1 MSVARIKKDDL
12 VIVITGIFAGQT
24 AKVLRVVPGK
34 GKAFVEGINVVK
46 KSVRRSQA
54 TPQSKDGFIKRE
66 APIDLSNLMPYDPDK
81 KKGTRITRE
90 RQGDQLVRR
99 SKRSGKLLQ

>member
-1 MSVARIKKDDL
+1 MSVARIKKDDI
-12 VIVITGIFAGQT
+12 VMVITGIFAGQT
-24 AKVLRVVPGK
+24 GKVLRVLPSK
-34 GKAFVEGINVVK
+34 GKALVDGVNVAK
-46 KSVRRSQA
+46 KAVRRSQNN
-54 TPQSKDGFIKRE
+54 PQGGFEKRE

>member
-1 MSVARIKKDDL
+1 MSVARIKKDDT
-12 VIVITGIFAGQT
+12 VMIVTGIFAGQT
-24 AKVLRVVPGK
+24 GKVLRVLPGK
-34 GKAFVEGINVVK
+34 GKAYVEGINVAK
-46 KSVRRSQA
+46 KAVRRSQEN
-54 TPQSKDGFIKRE
+54 PQGGFVKRE

>member
-1 MSVARIKKDDL
+1 MSVARIRKDDT
-12 VIVITGIFAGQT
+12 VIVIAGIFAGQT
-24 AKVLRVVPGK
+24 GKVLRVLPGK
-34 GKAFVEGINVVK
+34 GQAFVEGIRVVK
-46 KSVRRSQA
+46 KAVRRSQ
-54 TPQSKDGFIKRE
+54 TNPTGGFVKRE

-81 KKGTRITRE
+81 KKGTRIARE

>member
-1 MSVARIKKDDL
+1 MSVARIKKDDT
-12 VIVITGIFAGQT
+12 VIVVTGIFAGT
-24 AKVLRVVPGK
+24 TGKVLRVLPGK
-34 GKAFVEGINVVK
+34 GKALVEGINVAK
-46 KSVRRSQA
+46 KAVRRSQEN
-54 TPQSKDGFIKRE
+54 PQGGFVKRE

-81 KKGTRITRE
+81 KQGTRITRE

>member
-1 MSVARIKKDDL
+1 MSVARIKKDDT

-24 AKVLRVVPGK
+24 GKVLRVLPAK
-34 GKAFVEGINVVK
+34 GKALVEGINVAK
-46 KSVRRSQA
+46 KAVRRSQT
-54 TPQSKDGFIKRE
+54 TPQGGFVKRE

>member
-1 MSVARIKKDDL
+1 MSVARIKKDDT
-12 VIVITGIFAGQT
+12 VIVVTGIFAGT
-24 AKVLRVVPGK
+24 TGKVLRVLPGK
-34 GKAFVEGINVVK
+34 GKALVEGINVAK
-46 KSVRRSQA
+46 KAVRRSQEN
-54 TPQSKDGFIKRE
+54 PQGGFVKRE

>member
-1 MSVARIKKDDL
+1 MSVARIKKDDT
-12 VIVITGIFAGQT
+12 VIVVTGIFAGT
-24 AKVLRVVPGK
+24 TGKVLRVLPGK
-34 GKAFVEGINVVK
+34 GKALVEGINVAK
-46 KSVRRSQA
+46 KAVRRSQEN
-54 TPQSKDGFIKRE
+54 PQGGFIKRE

-81 KKGTRITRE
+81 KQGTRITRE

>member
-1 MSVARIKKDDL
+1 MSVARIKKDDT
-12 VIVITGIFAGQT
+12 VMVVTGIFAGQT
-24 AKVLRVVPGK
+24 GKVLRVLPVK
-34 GKAFVEGINVVK
+34 GKALVEGINVAK
-46 KSVRRSQA
+46 KAVRRSQEN
-54 TPQSKDGFIKRE
+54 PQGGFTKRE

-81 KKGTRITRE
+81 KQGTRITRE